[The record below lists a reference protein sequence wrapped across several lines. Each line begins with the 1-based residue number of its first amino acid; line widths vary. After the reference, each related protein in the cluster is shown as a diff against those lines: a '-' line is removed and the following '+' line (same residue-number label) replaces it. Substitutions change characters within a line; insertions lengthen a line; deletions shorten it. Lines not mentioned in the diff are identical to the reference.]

1 LDGKWRDGLLVGAG
15 FAAAGQV
22 PDWSIPGSPI
32 RLFDITPADAG
43 LQYYTDQRVFPRGLR
58 RDFAEWRFWRAQWHA
73 NSVTGSA
80 LRVKLR

>member
-1 LDGKWRDGLLVGAG
+1 M
-15 FAAAGQV
+15 

-80 LRVKLR
+80 AGRSFVDWVCDPRVEKMLTATYRRP